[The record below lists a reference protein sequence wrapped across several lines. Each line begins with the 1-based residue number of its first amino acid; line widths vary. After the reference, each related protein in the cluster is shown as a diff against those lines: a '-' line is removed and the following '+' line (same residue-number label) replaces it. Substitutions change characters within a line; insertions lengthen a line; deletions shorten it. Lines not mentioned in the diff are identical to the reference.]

1 MLFTPTFSRAQIF
14 LSMLTLTFSFVGFLF
29 FFSAYKL
36 NSLIVDYGELCQLRD
51 LNCTIEFTPQTDL
64 VEPKVYYELD

>member
-29 FFSAYKL
+29 FFSADKL
-36 NSLIVDYGELCQLRD
+36 NFLVVDYGELCWLKRD
-51 LNCTIEFTPQTDL
+51 CTIEFTPQTDL
-64 VEPKVYYELD
+64 VEPKLYYELD